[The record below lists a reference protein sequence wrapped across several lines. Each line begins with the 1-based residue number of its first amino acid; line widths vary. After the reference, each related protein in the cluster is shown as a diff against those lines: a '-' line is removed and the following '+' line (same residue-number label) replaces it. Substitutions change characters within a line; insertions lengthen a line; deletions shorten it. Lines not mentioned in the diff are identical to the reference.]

1 VIAKEEAEFERRRLL
16 KHTDRGPGNVRD
28 SVPET
33 SVKQLRAINKFLM
46 AANKEILVFRKNELG
61 LEVVIQLVIQ
71 LMMLLLSPNYTTHT
85 ATHSGLQAIFERDFT
100 SVAQTASN
108 YGLHMPGKIEDTT
121 KGLLIFSLLWSIRTA
136 ATSYIKIKTQ
146 ERLELFTFLSKSV
159 LGLRSLLVYAVRVTC
174 ILAFFGPSLGLLD
187 CLAHWKAAQLT
198 KNPPHFTEWTVI
210 SLGESLAV
218 FSALLFFQMAFM
230 TLLKWFLSEDFK
242 DAIEDG
248 NWSSLTQHLLL
259 SVNIP
264 DNYKDWDQ
272 GGGSLRQHLER
283 RLKVNQENVA
293 MIIVHNISNF
303 LLLVPLWTT
312 AHNAWET
319 HLTVLQE
326 GPAFPEET
334 AAADNLWTLS
344 LVLPVIVALSA
355 LVDLVLVF
363 IFQNWFHPLRE
374 IIVNI
379 NNRERPTIEMASFDE
394 GEI

>member
-1 VIAKEEAEFERRRLL
+1 MRLVVLFFWFALPGLIVIAKEEAEFERRRLL

-46 AANKEILVFRKNELG
+46 AADKEILVFRKNELG

-146 ERLELFTFLSKSV
+146 ERLELFTFVSKSV

-312 AHNAWET
+312 
-319 HLTVLQE
+319 
-326 GPAFPEET
+326 GI
-334 AAADNLWTLS
+334 S
-344 LVLPVIVALSA
+344 
-355 LVDLVLVF
+355 
-363 IFQNWFHPLRE
+363 
-374 IIVNI
+374 
-379 NNRERPTIEMASFDE
+379 IEF
-394 GEI
+394 